1 MQSSP
6 SKLKRFD
13 GHCSEGAVFICKVL
27 SRSHH
32 WMVLYVHT
40 CTYAYAYKGFPCGL
54 AGKESACSAGYLGS
68 ILESGRS
75 PGEGNDYPPQ
85 YSGLEKLYSPSG
97 RKESDMTERLSF

>member
-54 AGKESACSAGYLGS
+54 AGKESACSAGDLGLIPGMRRPLEKGKAPHSS
-68 ILESGRS
+68 ILAWRI
-75 PGEGNDYPPQ
+75 PW
-85 YSGLEKLYSPSG
+85 
-97 RKESDMTERLSF
+97 TV